1 MALTDD
7 VRSRS
12 RGGHWNFNQISWFF
26 RSAWLRARQ
35 GLIAG
40 GGVSQRNHVHFAP
53 YEPKDGRVI
62 SGMRCLATCGALR
75 RAPTL
80 RLQLRGLRGD
90 WIRVEFRCQV
100 AIYIDLPG
108 AIQAGAL

>member
-1 MALTDD
+1 M
-7 VRSRS
+7 V
-12 RGGHWNFNQISWFF
+12 F

-75 RAPTL
+75 PAPTL